1 MGGWGLRKTSP
12 MPEGTAPGGFEAF
25 GRGGSVGLVLVHEI
39 FGYTPIIRGVA
50 ASLAHEGFPTVAVDL
65 YGGRTAQSL
74 EGALAMQGALTEA
87 HVLAMLD
94 RARGEVSARLDP
106 GARVGAIG
114 FSMGGG
120 YALLGACRLP
130 FDFCIDSYGRIE
142 HPQEV
147 NGLRGPLLLI
157 LASDDE
163 KVTGWAFSAL
173 LPALNHAK
181 RRVDVQVY
189 PQVRH
194 AFQRPGWEGHEDR
207 AANDAWK
214 RTLEFL
220 ARVRSETGYLPSA
233 EAAAS
238 APSPALSS
246 GPPTRSHP

>member
-1 MGGWGLRKTSP
+1 
-12 MPEGTAPGGFEAF
+12 MPEGTAPKGFEAF

-39 FGYTPIIRGVA
+39 FGYTPIIRGIA
-50 ASLAHEGFPTVAVDL
+50 DALAHQGFPTVAVDL
-65 YGGRTAQSL
+65 YGGRVAQSL
-74 EGALAMQGALTEA
+74 EGALAMRGALTEA

-94 RARGEVSARLDP
+94 RARVEVLDRLDP
-106 GARVGAIG
+106 RARVGAIG

-120 YALLGACRLP
+120 YALLGACKLP
-130 FDFCIDSYGRIE
+130 FDFCIDSYGRID
-142 HPQEV
+142 HPAEV
-147 NGLRGPLLLI
+147 AGLHGPLLLI

-163 KVTGWAFSAL
+163 KLTGWAFSEL

-189 PQVRH
+189 PGVRH

-207 AANDAWK
+207 AAHDAWQ

-220 ARVRSETGYLPSA
+220 ARVRSEPGYLPSA
-233 EAAAS
+233 EPS
-238 APSPALSS
+238 KGAPSPALSS